1 MRRLIVLAV
10 ACAAPGVLL
19 AQATTPA
26 AAPAAEAPKE
36 KKICRREETTG
47 SIMQQH
53 ICHTKQ
59 EWVQIDA
66 ANQKAADQFSNARRN
81 GSGGM
86 GAGPGN

>member
-10 ACAAPGVLL
+10 ACAVPGALF

-26 AAPAAEAPKE
+26 TTPAAAEKPAKE
-36 KKICRREETTG
+36 KKICRREEETG
-47 SIMQQH
+47 SIMQTRV
-53 ICHTKQ
+53 CHSKE

-81 GSGGM
+81 GSGGH
-86 GAGPGN
+86 GPG